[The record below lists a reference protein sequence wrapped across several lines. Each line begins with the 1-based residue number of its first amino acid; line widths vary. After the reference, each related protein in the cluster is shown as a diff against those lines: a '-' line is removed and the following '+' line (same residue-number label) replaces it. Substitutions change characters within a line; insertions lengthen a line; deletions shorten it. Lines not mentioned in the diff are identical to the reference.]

1 MAAESQFRCDIAGP
15 EALAALRDAPLPLRL
30 TGSPPTKS
38 FHRDI
43 YLDTTDHTLQVRG
56 VSCRVRIQADD
67 RRILTLFISSGPSL
81 PVERYEE
88 PVPELDPRQALQGI
102 SEPARRLRGLLDP
115 DLLRPRIELEVERW
129 SRTGASGWFRK
140 TPRFAFLYDACTV
153 RHSGVTRSFEEL
165 QVRRIAP
172 GGPRLTQV
180 AESLERLHG
189 LRPLM
194 VPRHERAA
202 DQAEVMAA
210 EAASRMFSAETAVVL
225 LALDEGKVAFLPH
238 EGGHALPVAKGS
250 GEEAARHLLRGVTGS
265 AVGTLSLLATLP
277 ATEDRDALEVWVAR
291 RTRGDG
297 VGDARLSWVPS
308 GEAIA
313 RIGTPDLRT
322 AETLAALAVA
332 TRASLLEGPRGP
344 TERFAPSVRPNS
356 PTAPTAPASLSSP
369 TSPTSPTSPSTP
381 TSASRASARAT
392 TRHHAQPARAI
403 SNLPTDH
410 FLNVEL
416 SQLAFHERV
425 LEMAEDPGM
434 PLAERLRFLAIVGS
448 NLDEFFSVRV
458 GGLKTAVLKGVA
470 ARGFDGLSAGEQLE
484 AIATRVTPLLE
495 RQSRCATECLA
506 AAAHAGVRL
515 RRWEE
520 LAYAERAAL
529 TMHFESELFPV
540 LTPRAMTMSPGHPF
554 PVIPQF
560 VLTFGVVVL
569 DVRTG
574 PVHFASL
581 PLKARLDRLV
591 PVPGTGDLVLLE
603 EVVRANIQAFYRDR
617 PVEGA
622 WLFRITRGGD
632 LDVKDEVAGDLL
644 QAIEEEV
651 KRRPDNPPV
660 RVEAERS
667 MPPEV
672 KEMILREL
680 RFERRGKAAPLSLAD
695 FYELDPPLDL
705 TVLREVANRLPAS
718 HSFAPFTPRNPLAPS
733 SLAASSL
740 FEQIDRGDI
749 LVHHPYDDFSA
760 TVGRFLEEA
769 ATDPDVLAL
778 KLTLYRLGDKSQ
790 VADALLTAAQ
800 SGKDVTVLVELKAR
814 FDEARNAGWVRK
826 LEDAGAQVIYGMEG
840 LKTHAKVALVVRKTP
855 EGLRRYAHVGTG
867 NYNAATSRFY
877 TDVGLFTAAPEI
889 TMDLSDLFNQLTGT
903 SREPG
908 SSYRRLLVAPGIMLP
923 GFVERIDREIAHVK
937 AGRKGRVRA
946 QINGLEDPEIVA
958 ALYRASAAGVDTEL
972 VVRSLCVLRP
982 GLPGVSDRITVRC
995 VLGRFLEHER
1005 IYHFGNGGVDE
1016 YLIGSADWRPR
1027 NLRRRV
1033 EVVAPVTAPA
1043 LAGRLDILLTAL
1055 LEEPSAWTLK
1065 PDGSWV
1071 RGPRPTPEHPHIHDR
1086 LLP

>member
-15 EALAALRDAPLPLRL
+15 EALAALRDAPLPLGL
-30 TGSPPTKS
+30 TGSPPSKS

-43 YLDTTDHTLQVRG
+43 YLDTTDRTLEVRG

-88 PVPELDPRQALQGI
+88 LVPELDPRQALQGT

-115 DLLRPRIELEVERW
+115 DQLRPRIELEVERW
-129 SRTGASGWFRK
+129 SRTGASGWFGK

-153 RHSGVTRSFEEL
+153 RHSGVTRNFEEL

-180 AESLERLHG
+180 AEDLERLHG

-202 DQAEVMAA
+202 ALAEAMAA
-210 EAASRMFSAETAVVL
+210 EAATRMFSAETAVVL
-225 LALDEGKVAFLPH
+225 LALDEGKVAFVPH

-250 GEEAARHLLRGVTGS
+250 GEEAVRHLLRGVTGS

-291 RTRGDG
+291 RTRDDG
-297 VGDARLSWVPS
+297 SGVSRLSWIPA

-344 TERFAPSVRPNS
+344 TERFAPPVARTTDAPTYRPADPPTRPPVRPSARPPNR
-356 PTAPTAPASLSSP
+356 P
-369 TSPTSPTSPSTP
+369 TS
-381 TSASRASARAT
+381 
-392 TRHHAQPARAI
+392 TRHHAQPPRATTD
-403 SNLPTDH
+403 LPPDR

-416 SQLAFHERV
+416 SQLSFHERV

-458 GGLKTAVLKGVA
+458 GALKTAVLEGSTV
-470 ARGFDGLSAGEQLE
+470 RSFDGLSAGQQLE
-484 AIATRVTPLLE
+484 AIAARVTPLLE
-495 RQSRCATECLA
+495 RQSRCAAECLA
-506 AAAHAGVRL
+506 AAAEAGVRV

-520 LAYAERAAL
+520 LSYTDRAAL
-529 TMHFESELFPV
+529 TMYFESELFPV

-591 PVPGTGDLVLLE
+591 PVPGSGDLVLLE
-603 EVVRANIQAFYRDR
+603 EIVRANIQAFYRDR

-632 LDVKDEVAGDLL
+632 LDLDDEDAGDLL
-644 QAIEEEV
+644 QAVEEEV

-672 KEMILREL
+672 REMILREL
-680 RFERRGKAAPLSLAD
+680 RFERRGKAAPLTLAD
-695 FYELDPPLDL
+695 FYELDTPLDL
-705 TVLREVANRLPAS
+705 SVLREVAGKLGPS
-718 HSFAPFTPRNPLAPS
+718 HSFPPFQPRNPLGPG
-733 SLAASSL
+733 SL
-740 FEQIDRGDI
+740 FEQIDGGDI
-749 LVHHPYDDFSA
+749 LVHHPYEDFGA

-769 ATDPDVLAL
+769 AGDPEVLAL

-800 SGKDVTVLVELKAR
+800 NGKDVTVLVELKAR
-814 FDEARNAGWVRK
+814 FDEARNASWVRK
-826 LEDAGAQVIYGMEG
+826 LEEAGAQVIYGMVG
-840 LKTHAKVALVVRKTP
+840 LKTHAKVALVIRKTP
-855 EGLRRYAHVGTG
+855 EGVRRYAHVSTG
-867 NYNAATSRFY
+867 NYNAATSKYY
-877 TDVGLFTAAPEI
+877 TDFGLFTNSPEI
-889 TMDLSDLFNQLTGT
+889 TSDLSDLFNQLTGS

-908 SSYRRLLVAPGIMLP
+908 SSYRRLLVAPGTLLP

-937 AGRKGRVRA
+937 AGRKGRIRA
-946 QINGLEDPEIVA
+946 QLNGLEDPEIVG
-958 ALYRASAAGVDTEL
+958 ALYRASAGGVDVEL
-972 VVRSLCVLRP
+972 VIRSLCVLRP
-982 GLPGVSDRITVRC
+982 GLPRVSDRITVRSI
-995 VLGRFLEHER
+995 LGRFLEHER
-1005 IYHFGNGGVDE
+1005 IYHFGNGGSDE

-1033 EVVAPVTAPA
+1033 EVVAPVLAAA
-1043 LAGRLDILLTAL
+1043 LAARLDTLLTAL
-1055 LEEPSAWTLK
+1055 LKEPSAWSLR

-1071 RGPRPTPEHPHIHDR
+1071 RGARPTPEHPHIHDR
-1086 LLP
+1086 LLT

>member
-15 EALAALRDAPLPLRL
+15 EALAALRDSPLPARL
-30 TGSPPTKS
+30 TGSLPTKS
-38 FHRDI
+38 FQRDI
-43 YLDTTDHTLQVRG
+43 YLDTTDRTLQARG

-67 RRILTLFISSGPSL
+67 RRLLTLFISSGPSL

-88 PVPELDPRQALQGI
+88 LVPELDPRQALQGT
-102 SEPARRLRGLLDP
+102 SDPARRLRGLLDP
-115 DLLRPRIELEVERW
+115 EQLRPRIELEVERW
-129 SRTGASGWFRK
+129 SRTGASGWFKK

-194 VPRHERAA
+194 IPRHERAA
-202 DQAEVMAA
+202 AQAEVMAA
-210 EAASRMFSAETAVVL
+210 EAATRMFSAETAVVL

-297 VGDARLSWVPS
+297 GGDTRLSWVPAA
-308 GEAIA
+308 EAIA

-332 TRASLLEGPRGP
+332 TRASLLQGPRGP
-344 TERFAPSVRPNS
+344 TERFAPTVARTEVPTYRPPDLPTGS
-356 PTAPTAPASLSSP
+356 PVVP
-369 TSPTSPTSPSTP
+369 PSRP
-381 TSASRASARAT
+381 PVRAT
-392 TRHHAQPARAI
+392 TRHHPQPARAT

-425 LEMAEDPGM
+425 LEMAEDPGL

-458 GGLKTAVLKGVA
+458 GALKAAVLKGVA

-495 RQSRCATECLA
+495 RQSRCAAECLA
-506 AAAHAGVRL
+506 AAAEAGVRV
-515 RRWEE
+515 RRWDE
-520 LAYAERAAL
+520 LAYADRAAL

-591 PVPGTGDLVLLE
+591 PVPGSSGDLVLLE
-603 EVVRANIQAFYRDR
+603 EIVRANIQAFYRDR

-632 LDVKDEVAGDLL
+632 LDLDDEDAGDLL

-667 MPPEV
+667 MPAEV
-672 KEMILREL
+672 REMILREL
-680 RFERRGKAAPLSLAD
+680 RFERRGTTAPLTLAD

-705 TVLREVANRLPAS
+705 TVLREVAGRLGPS
-718 HSFAPFTPRNPLAPS
+718 HSFAPFRPRDPLS
-733 SLAASSL
+733 ASSQSM
-740 FEQIDRGDI
+740 FGQIDQADI
-749 LVHHPYDDFSA
+749 LVHHPYEDFGA

-769 ATDPDVLAL
+769 AGDPEVLAL

-790 VADALLTAAQ
+790 VADALLAAAQ

-814 FDEARNAGWVRK
+814 FDEAQNAAWVRK
-826 LEDAGAQVIYGMEG
+826 LEEAGAQVIYGMVG
-840 LKTHAKVALVVRKTP
+840 LKTHAKVALVIRKTP
-855 EGLRRYAHVGTG
+855 EGLRRYAHVSTG
-867 NYNAATSRFY
+867 NYNAATSKFY
-877 TDVGLFTAAPEI
+877 TDFGLFTNSPEI
-889 TMDLSDLFNQLTGT
+889 TADLSDLFNQLTGS

-908 SSYRRLLVAPGIMLP
+908 SSYRRLLVAPGTMLS

-937 AGRKGRVRA
+937 AGRKGRIRA
-946 QINGLEDPEIVA
+946 QLNGLEDPEIVA
-958 ALYRASAAGVDTEL
+958 ALYRASAGGVEVEL

-982 GLPGVSDRITVRC
+982 GLPGVSDRITVRSL
-995 VLGRFLEHER
+995 LGRFLEHER
-1005 IYHFGNGGVDE
+1005 IYHFGNGGADE

-1033 EVVAPVTAPA
+1033 EVVAPVSAPA
-1043 LAGRLDILLTAL
+1043 LAGRLDTLLTAL
-1055 LEEPSAWTLK
+1055 LEEPSAWTLRS
-1065 PDGSWV
+1065 DGSWV
-1071 RGPRPTPEHPHIHDR
+1071 RGARPTPEHPHIHDR